1 VQMLKLLWTKWIT
14 PASIQIWL
22 LVAGV
27 FGVLV
32 IVAKET
38 MKALWKSKRD
48 NKDLKNEIQ
57 RAKELNDV
65 KINVTRDDALKR
77 LRERG
82 NVRDDKPL

>member
-1 VQMLKLLWTKWIT
+1 MVLLKLLWNKWIT

-38 MKALWKSKRD
+38 MKALWKVKRD
-48 NKDLKNEIQ
+48 NKDLKNELQ

-65 KINVTRDDALKR
+65 KINHTRDDALKR
-77 LRERG
+77 LREHG
-82 NVRDDKPL
+82 DLRDD

>member
-1 VQMLKLLWTKWIT
+1 MWLLKTIFSKWIT
-14 PASIQIWL
+14 PASYQIWL

-32 IVAKET
+32 IVAKGM
-38 MKALWKSKRD
+38 MKALWNAKRD
-48 NKDLKNEIQ
+48 NKDLKNELQ

-82 NVRDDKPL
+82 NVRDD

>member
-1 VQMLKLLWTKWIT
+1 MWLLKNLWNKWIT

-38 MKALWKSKRD
+38 MKALWKAKRD
-48 NKDLKNEIQ
+48 NKDLKNELQ

-65 KINVTRDDALKR
+65 KINHTRDDALKR
-77 LRERG
+77 LREHG
-82 NVRDDKPL
+82 NIRDD

>member
-1 VQMLKLLWTKWIT
+1 MWLLKTIFSKWIT
-14 PASIQIWL
+14 PASYQIWL

-32 IVAKET
+32 IVAKGM
-38 MKALWKSKRD
+38 MKALWKAKRD
-48 NKDLKNEIQ
+48 NKDLKNELQ

-65 KINVTRDDALKR
+65 KINVTRDDAIIR

-82 NVRDDKPL
+82 DLRDD

>member
-1 VQMLKLLWTKWIT
+1 MWLLKNLWNKWIT

-32 IVAKET
+32 IVVKET
-38 MKALWKSKRD
+38 MKALWKTKRD
-48 NKDLKNEIQ
+48 NKDLKNELQ

-65 KINVTRDDALKR
+65 KINHTRDDALKR

-82 NVRDDKPL
+82 NVRDD